1 MIKELKLVFFILV
14 ITFFLIFTARY
25 YFSDENKKNMFRSAN
40 DIDGKIESFT
50 ENLVVL
56 KNNTDEI
63 IKYVEI
69 IFRLQSHI
77 SSNLLKTIG
86 PGPHLLLNES

>member
-25 YFSDENKKNMFRSAN
+25 YFSDENKKNMFRTSN
-40 DIDGKIESFT
+40 DLDSKIESFT

-56 KNNTDEI
+56 KSNTDEN

-69 IFRLQSHI
+69 EDSKENKKYFFWK
-77 SSNLLKTIG
+77 LLDK
-86 PGPHLLLNES
+86 ND

>member
-14 ITFFLIFTARY
+14 VTFFLIFTARY

-40 DIDGKIESFT
+40 DIDSKIETFT

-56 KNNTDEI
+56 KNDTNKI
-63 IKYVEI
+63 IKKVENENNKVQKKY
-69 IFRLQSHI
+69 FFW
-77 SSNLLKTIG
+77 NLLK
-86 PGPHLLLNES
+86 NND

>member
-25 YFSDENKKNMFRSAN
+25 YFSDENKKNMFRTSN
-40 DIDGKIESFT
+40 DLDSKIESFT

-63 IKYVEI
+63 IKYVENDATALI
-69 IFRLQSHI
+69 PLIA
-77 SSNLLKTIG
+77 KY
-86 PGPHLLLNES
+86 PV

>member
-25 YFSDENKKNMFRSAN
+25 YFSDENKKNMFRTAN

-56 KNNTDEI
+56 KNDTNKI
-63 IKYVEI
+63 IKKVEN
-69 IFRLQSHI
+69 
-77 SSNLLKTIG
+77 SNNNDQKKYFFWDLLK
-86 PGPHLLLNES
+86 NND

>member
-25 YFSDENKKNMFRSAN
+25 YFSDENKKNMFRTSN
-40 DIDGKIESFT
+40 DLDSKIESFT

-63 IKYVEI
+63 IKYVENEDNKENKKY
-69 IFRLQSHI
+69 FFWE
-77 SSNLLKTIG
+77 LLDK
-86 PGPHLLLNES
+86 ND

>member
-25 YFSDENKKNMFRSAN
+25 YFSDENKKNMFRTSN
-40 DIDGKIESFT
+40 DLNSKIESFT

-63 IKYVEI
+63 IKYVENEDNKENKKY
-69 IFRLQSHI
+69 FFWE
-77 SSNLLKTIG
+77 LLDK
-86 PGPHLLLNES
+86 ND